1 MANNYQTLYDSAIKR
16 IPYDLISD
24 QAYAILQNAK
34 THKVCDGVLY
44 IIVANA
50 FEKSIINGNF
60 INIISKYLSEEFKKE
75 NIVNFEFIIDN
86 EKLLINS
93 NFLIKETNIKNRFN
107 FSDELL
113 RYNFN
118 NLVISNFNQKA
129 IKAIE
134 NLFSNNYDNSSMCNP
149 LFLFGKV
156 GVGKTHIVAAA
167 GNRFANSNPN
177 LKIYYYEGQ
186 DFFRKFCS
194 ASLKGTSYVEEFKK
208 EIASADLLIFEDI
221 QNIQSRDSTAELFFN
236 IFNDIK
242 LNGGKI
248 ILTSD
253 RTPNE
258 LNGFHNRIISRLAS
272 GLQCKISQP
281 DKNEAIKIINNWF
294 EFKKKYQITDEA
306 KEYIAEGF
314 HTDIR
319 QMIGNLKQI
328 CFWADNDTNKDLII
342 TKDYVIEC
350 SVENEIPLNIVVKKQ
365 FKPEQIIE
373 IIAKELNIK
382 TDLIKSSI
390 RKNNIVW
397 ARDIVC
403 YILKNKLNLT
413 LTDIGKLLNGREHTT
428 ISHSISKVQKI
439 LDDENSQEALQI
451 NLIINKF

>member
-1 MANNYQTLYDSAIKR
+1 MSNNYQNLYDSAIKK

-24 QAYAILQNAK
+24 QAYEILEKAK
-34 THKVCDGVLY
+34 VHKVYDGVLY
-44 IIVANA
+44 IIVASA
-50 FEKSIINGNF
+50 FEKTIINGNF

-75 NIVNFEFIIDN
+75 NIVNFQFIVEN
-86 EKLLINS
+86 EKVLINS
-93 NFLIKETNIKNRFN
+93 NFLVKETVIKNRFN
-107 FSDELL
+107 FSDEIM

-118 NLVISNFNQKA
+118 NLVISDFNRKA
-129 IKAIE
+129 VKAIE
-134 NLFSNNYDNSSMCNP
+134 SLLSTNYENSSMCNP

-156 GVGKTHIVAAA
+156 GIGKTHIVAAA
-167 GNRFANSNPN
+167 GNQFANSNPN

-194 ASLKGTSYVEEFKK
+194 ASAKGTSHVEEFKK
-208 EIASADLLIFEDI
+208 EIASANLLIFEDI
-221 QNIQSRDSTAELFFN
+221 QNIQSRDSAAELFFN

-258 LNGFHNRIISRLAS
+258 LNGFHDRIISRLAS

-328 CFWADNDTNKDLII
+328 CFWADNDLNENLVI
-342 TKDYVIEC
+342 TKDFIIEC
-350 SVENEIPLNIVVKKQ
+350 SVENDIPSNIIVKQ
-365 FKPEQIIE
+365 QLKPEQVIE
-373 IIAKELNIK
+373 IIAKELNLK
-382 TDLIKSSI
+382 VDLIKSTT
-390 RKNNIVW
+390 RKNSIVW

-403 YILKNKLNLT
+403 YVLKNKLNLT
-413 LTDIGKLLNGREHTT
+413 LTEIGKLLSGREHTT
-428 ISHSISKVQKI
+428 ISHSDNKVEKI
-439 LDDENSQEALQI
+439 LADKNSQEALKI
-451 NLIINKF
+451 NLIIYKF